1 MDCITNCS
9 PASHFFWA
17 TQPRCG
23 GGAPASGIWSF
34 RAVVLKNPK
43 IRCTYHMQ
51 FVLGIPFVPLNKK
64 RVTATGCPEARK
76 CDAGPR
82 VIGNNTLGISFAF
95 RYFFISLL
103 VPLSLT
109 FLSFYIPFLHSVFL
123 FQFRKQYTRLY
134 ILLLV
139 GSSIGNI
146 AEQEYYFLNHLGVH
160 SGLIATSACIRMP
173 CTYNTRCSHIRI
185 ADPSIGVWAPPGLH
199 PKANDKAQWCGVG
212 GREPAQW
219 GCATSL
225 CLHLTLICGHPK
237 SKQWFDP

>member
-1 MDCITNCS
+1 LFLLT
-9 PASHFFWA
+9 
-17 TQPRCG
+17 
-23 GGAPASGIWSF
+23 
-34 RAVVLKNPK
+34 
-43 IRCTYHMQ
+43 
-51 FVLGIPFVPLNKK
+51 KK
-64 RVTATGCPEARK
+64 RVSATGCPEARK

-95 RYFFISLL
+95 RYFFLSLL

-185 ADPSIGVWAPPGLH
+185 AWPVYIRRQMIKHRGVVWAGGNPPSG
-199 PKANDKAQWCGVG
+199 GVL
-212 GREPAQW
+212 PVFAY
-219 GCATSL
+219 
-225 CLHLTLICGHPK
+225 I
-237 SKQWFDP
+237 